1 MELTE
6 LKGIGEKTAELFHK
20 LGCDTVEELLEFFP
34 RDYELFYP
42 PVTIGEIG
50 YRTFATIR
58 GVFTQSVFQRRIK
71 KMTLTTAQFKD
82 EVGGSIRVCYFN
94 APFMKDAIVPGE
106 LVILRG
112 RISHKHGVLQIDQP
126 KIYKPEEYSALMGQ
140 MQPVYSLT
148 KGLSN
153 AAITKAV
160 RTALTTTAFRQMD
173 QEDILPQSVREMYGL
188 ISKGVAV
195 KNLHFPESQE
205 AFSQAAVRMSFEEI
219 FLFILAM
226 KQNESFFHEES
237 RIRISNDLRTT
248 AFLESLPFEM
258 TNAQKRVIGE
268 ITKDMES
275 GKVMSRLIQGDVGS
289 GKTIVALSALMNTAF
304 AGYQGALMAP
314 TEVLAKQHYETI
326 TGLFQEHKIPLHA
339 ALLTGSMTNLE
350 KKVVYDA
357 LEDGRIDILI
367 GTHALFQEK
376 VNYKALG
383 LVITDEQHRFGIK
396 QREALSKK
404 GTEPH
409 MIVMSATPIPRTL
422 ALILYGDMD
431 VSVIDELP
439 ARRKPIKNAVVDISY
454 RDNIYRFLEKE
465 VKNGHQAYIICPLVE
480 YSEGMEASNVTD
492 YSEML
497 RDVLDEQISV
507 GMLHGQM
514 PSAKKNEIMDH
525 FAKGKIQILVAT
537 TVVEVGV
544 DVPNATVM
552 VIEDANRFGLAALH
566 QLRGR
571 VGRGGD
577 QSYCIFVSNN
587 PSKEAMERLM
597 ILKTSNDGFEIAS
610 KDLSIRG
617 PGEFMGIRQSGA
629 LSFKNFDLYR
639 DAEVAQKAL
648 QAVDL
653 ILSDKMALTE
663 REKEILDDKSTLL
676 KGGILL

>member
-20 LGCDTVEELLEFFP
+20 LGCETVEELLEFFP
-34 RDYELFYP
+34 RDYEIFYP

-58 GVFTQSVFQRRIK
+58 GVFTQSVFQRRVK

-82 EVGGSIRVCYFN
+82 EVGGNIRVCYFN

-126 KIYKPEEYSALMGQ
+126 KIYKPEEYASLMGQ
-140 MQPVYSLT
+140 MQPIYSLT

-160 RTALTTTAFRQMD
+160 RSAFSTPVYTQID
-173 QEDILPQSVREMYGL
+173 QNDILPKSIRDHFGL
-188 ISKGVAV
+188 CKKSEAV
-195 KNLHFPESQE
+195 PNLHFPESQE
-205 AFSQAAVRMSFEEI
+205 AFSRAAVRMSFEEI

-226 KQNESFFHEES
+226 KQNEAGFHTDS
-237 RIRISNDLRTT
+237 RIRVPYDERTK
-248 AFLESLPFEM
+248 AFLSLLPYEL
-258 TNAQKRVIGE
+258 TGAQKRVIGE
-268 ITKDMES
+268 ITSDMDS

-289 GKTIVALSALMNTAF
+289 GKTIVALAALMNTAF

-326 TGLFQEHKIPLHA
+326 SGLFQQYQIPLHA

-404 GTEPH
+404 GDEPH

-465 VKNGHQAYIICPLVE
+465 VAKGHQAYIICPLVE
-480 YSEGMEASNVTD
+480 FSEGMEASNVTD

-497 RDVLDEQISV
+497 RDVLNEQISV

-514 PSAKKNEIMDH
+514 PSAQKNEIMQR
-525 FAKGKIQILVAT
+525 FSQGEIQILVST

-571 VGRGGD
+571 VGRGSD

-587 PSKEAMERLM
+587 PSKEAMDRLM
-597 ILKTSNDGFEIAS
+597 ILKTSNNGFEIAS

-639 DAEVAQKAL
+639 DADVAQKAL
-648 QAVDL
+648 EAVRGL
-653 ILSDKMALTE
+653 LSGEWNMTE
-663 REKEILDDKSTLL
+663 DEKEKLDQKSALL